1 MIRALLAVA
10 AAIACLPW
18 LAVADDPPPAS
29 GSETPAPAL
38 SDVQDLVFLGD
49 TRPVY
54 IRLHIRVDG
63 KPLRAVW
70 EEFLTS
76 LFQYLDT
83 DGDGVLSQAELDRAP
98 KPATLIQMLRG
109 NYSNPNVPKDR
120 PPIELGITLVGG
132 KVTRDGL
139 ANYYRISGV
148 EAFYALIRDETTHEE
163 GLTDVLFRELD
174 ANKDEKLSKDEL
186 VRAAVVL
193 HKLDLNDDEM
203 ISDEELLPSSSDMMA
218 NGAMPQQEKTVVLT
232 DSSAFILLG
241 PTDSPSRLAYPLISK
256 YDKDD
261 DQKLSRTE
269 INLEKAVFDQLDADH
284 DGFLDAKELASFLKF
299 QPLDAEVMVRL
310 GNVAEDQVPLDFNGN
325 VTPLATA
332 ALRKLDNGF
341 LSMTFGDALV
351 ELGAETGTD
360 PAYKS
365 ARQIILAQYDAA
377 DEKLKRG
384 FLDAKQADRDPALR
398 ELFQHADRNGDGKL
412 TREELIAYV
421 DLLGKAVGSSAVLLV
436 TDHGRSLFS
445 LMNPHHDGR
454 LRQRELRSAW
464 ARVQPWDKNHD
475 GFLEREELPHQFDIY
490 VNQGQ
495 SGGVI
500 PAAATMTRARTKRR
514 AAISKGPLWF
524 QRMDRNGD
532 GYVSLRE
539 FLGSKEEFQRIDSDG
554 DGLISPEEAD
564 RADAKLKNQGGKQR

>member
-1 MIRALLAVA
+1 MKRALLAVA

-18 LAVADDPPPAS
+18 LAVAEDPPPAS
-29 GSETPAPAL
+29 GPDTSAPAL

-63 KPLRAVW
+63 KPLRVAW

-83 DGDGVLSQAELDRAP
+83 NGDGVLSQAELERAP

-120 PPIELGITLVGG
+120 PAMELGITLVGG

-148 EAFYALIRDETTHEE
+148 EAFYALIRDETSHEE

-186 VRAAVVL
+186 VRAATVL

-203 ISDEELLPSSSDMMA
+203 ISDEELLPSSNDMMA
-218 NGAMPQQEKTVVLT
+218 NGAMSQQEKTVVLT

-241 PTDSPSRLAYPLISK
+241 PTDSPSRVAYPLISK

-284 DGFLDAKELASFLKF
+284 DGFLDAKELASFLKS
-299 QPLDAEVMVRL
+299 QPVDAEVTIRL
-310 GNVAEDQVPLDFNGN
+310 GNVTEDQVPLDFNGN
-325 VTPLATA
+325 VAAVANA

-351 ELGAETGTD
+351 ELGAETGTA

-384 FLDAKQADRDPALR
+384 FLDAKQADRDPSLR
-398 ELFQHADRNGDGKL
+398 GLFQQADRNGDGKL
-412 TREELIAYV
+412 TREELVTYV

-445 LMNPHHDGR
+445 HGTRITTDF
-454 LRQRELRSAW
+454 W
-464 ARVQPWDKNHD
+464 
-475 GFLEREELPHQFDIY
+475 
-490 VNQGQ
+490 
-495 SGGVI
+495 SG
-500 PAAATMTRARTKRR
+500 K
-514 AAISKGPLWF
+514 SC
-524 QRMDRNGD
+524 
-532 GYVSLRE
+532 
-539 FLGSKEEFQRIDSDG
+539 RINLTSM
-554 DGLISPEEAD
+554 
-564 RADAKLKNQGGKQR
+564 